1 MAAGHGPGRV
11 APRRPVSSTRRGSA
25 ARAGERRV
33 SSAKQAAHQWVDEHR
48 AVLSEWHRT
57 IWDFAEPAWRE
68 YRSAAWFVER
78 LRHEGFEVEAGSGGM
93 PTAFA
98 ASWSN
103 GAGPTVAG
111 YAEYDAVPGNC
122 QAASTHR
129 GPRPGLSEFAA
140 GHTDPHSALGIGALA
155 GILATQHAMR
165 RAGIPGTLKFF
176 GEPAEKV
183 QGSKLVHGLRGYY
196 DGLDAIVSYHP
207 FYMLPLCNTTRWD
220 THCGAYASRIYSFI
234 CDSPETW
241 PAAASDSPIAAAH
254 SAARAPGA
262 NVALFAM
269 YSLTKATTESMLA
282 HSGGWSLN
290 EAILTAGQATADNL
304 PAQLAQI
311 NYAWRAP
318 EVRMAN
324 AILEVLERNAEHAA
338 ELGHCRLVKRW
349 VSRTRP
355 GVANKAL
362 ARLTYANLAAVG
374 PPRYGAEA
382 VALAR
387 ELQRNL
393 GLEPLQQPFLPACE
407 QLIEPEAAEA
417 KLREHMPAWQTH
429 WTSDDYVEMSWYA
442 PTVRLYIARPML
454 AVPPGYGGYPA
465 WVANALGGLAPCID
479 PTVQVAGKTIAGTL
493 LDLLTDA
500 GARAAARAEFVDRT
514 RGERFI
520 APRLPTDFEPP
531 LDYRWPEYV
540 ATDRGREWWIP
551 HADELASRA

>member
-1 MAAGHGPGRV
+1 VTAANQL
-11 APRRPVSSTRRGSA
+11 A
-25 ARAGERRV
+25 
-33 SSAKQAAHQWVDEHR
+33 QQWVDDHR
-48 AVLSEWHRT
+48 AALSDWHRT
-57 IWDFAEPAWRE
+57 IWEFAEPAWRE
-68 YRSAAWFVER
+68 YRSAAWFVDR
-78 LRHEGFEVEAGSGGM
+78 LRREGFEVESGSGGM

-98 ASWSN
+98 AQWSN
-103 GAGPTVAG
+103 GPGATVAG

-122 QAASTHR
+122 QAAATSR

-165 RAGIPGTLKFF
+165 RAGVPGTLKFF

-196 DGLDAIVSYHP
+196 DGIDAIVSYHP

-234 CDSPETW
+234 CDRPELW

-262 NVALFAM
+262 NVSLFAM
-269 YSLTKATTESMLA
+269 YSLTKATMESMLA

-304 PAQLAQI
+304 PAHIAQI

-318 EVRMAN
+318 EIRMAD
-324 AILEVLERNAEHAA
+324 AILEVLDRNAEHAA
-338 ELGHCRLVKRW
+338 SLGHCRLVKRW

-355 GVANKAL
+355 GVPNKVL
-362 ARLTYANLAAVG
+362 AALTYANLAAVG
-374 PPRYGAEA
+374 PPRYAAEA

-393 GLEPLQQPFLPACE
+393 GLIPMDKPFLPACE
-407 QLIEPEAAEA
+407 TLIEPREAEA
-417 KLREHMPAWQTH
+417 KLREQMPAWQSH

-442 PTVRLYIARPML
+442 PTVRLYVARPVL
-454 AVPPGYGGYPA
+454 SVPAGYGGYPA
-465 WVANALGGLAPCID
+465 WVANALGGLAACID
-479 PTVQVAGKTIAGTL
+479 PTIVVAGKTIAATL
-493 LDLLTDA
+493 LELLTNEI
-500 GARAAARAEFVDRT
+500 ARKAARAEFAERT
-514 RGERFI
+514 SGVRFV
-520 APRLPTDFEPP
+520 APLLPKDFAPP
-531 LDYRWPEYV
+531 IDYRWPEYV
-540 ATDRGREWWIP
+540 ATARGEEWWIP
-551 HADELASRA
+551 RAADLESNG